1 MKRILPALAAGLV
14 LAAVAVPAHADVKGN
29 HMQSA
34 NIQAMPGQQLDSA
47 SVKAVY
53 CDLKT
58 TGLNHVT
65 LNPVLIQDTPTSRVI
80 TKRKAKKNVEPT
92 ATDVQFR
99 QAIRNARA
107 CGLGVVIAP
116 HLELVDHS
124 WRAKIPG
131 SDVEFREW
139 TKWLLKYQGIGLDE
153 GADTLIIG
161 IEQKGMTAKGNT
173 ARWLKTIAALR
184 AADPGRRMKL
194 TYAAHTGDE
203 LLLLDPKWVK
213 KLDYISAT
221 WYPRVPKEG
230 ATYGDLKRKLAQ
242 DHGEFKSAKKRYGK
256 RIVLAETGLRSIAWD
271 DRFAKTPAEVAAA
284 KVDLKVQERWF
295 HALLHTVEGWSEVDG
310 VMLYRTMNATTD
322 GGAADTS
329 FSWQGKPAEKT
340 IAGYFGGKVPR

>member
-1 MKRILPALAAGLV
+1 MRRVLPALASGLA
-14 LAAVAVPAHADVKGN
+14 LAAVAMPAHADVKGN

-47 SVKAVY
+47 IVKGVY
-53 CDLKT
+53 CDLKA
-58 TGLNHVT
+58 TGFNHVT
-65 LNPVLIQDTPTSRVI
+65 LNPILIQDHPTSRVI
-80 TKRKAKKNVEPT
+80 SKRKAKANVEPT

-139 TKWLLKYQGIGLDE
+139 TKWLLAYQAIGLAE
-153 GADTLIIG
+153 GADTLVIG

-184 AADPGRRMKL
+184 AADPKHRMKL

-203 LLLLDPKWVK
+203 LLKLDPKWVK
-213 KLDYISAT
+213 KLDYVSAT
-221 WYPRVPKEG
+221 WYPRVPKED
-230 ATYGDLKRKLAQ
+230 ATYSDLKRKLAQ
-242 DHGEFKSAKKRYGK
+242 DHGEFKSGKKRYGK
-256 RIVLAETGLRSIAWD
+256 RIVLVETGLRSMAWD

-284 KVDLKVQERWF
+284 QVDVGIQERWM
-295 HALLHTVEGWSEVDG
+295 HAMLHTVDGWSEIDG
-310 VMLYRTMNATTD
+310 LMLYRVLNSTAE
-322 GGAADTS
+322 GGAQDTG
-329 FSWQGKPAEKT
+329 FTPQGKPAWKT
-340 IAGYFGGKVPR
+340 IKRYFY